1 MFSGVA
7 IEWDWGDG
15 FSQRWKQSDG
25 DQQNGDGPKI
35 EASKELFEGRKMA
48 REEGCA
54 VNSLGFLEETSQW
67 GHEQFFMC
75 ARYFDTERD

>member
-1 MFSGVA
+1 MFSGGA

-35 EASKELFEGRKMA
+35 EASKELFEGRK
-48 REEGCA
+48 
-54 VNSLGFLEETSQW
+54 
-67 GHEQFFMC
+67 EQ
-75 ARYFDTERD
+75 RWQEKKVVL